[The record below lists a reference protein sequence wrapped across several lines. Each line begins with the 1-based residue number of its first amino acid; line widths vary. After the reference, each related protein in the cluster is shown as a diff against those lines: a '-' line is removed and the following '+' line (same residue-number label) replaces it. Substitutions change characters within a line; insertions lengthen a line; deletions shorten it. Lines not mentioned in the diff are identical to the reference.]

1 MIKSMTGFGSSV
13 CLHENTAISVDIK
26 TVNSKMFDFL
36 SKIPSTLKDKE
47 LDIRA
52 IATKILERGK
62 VDLTITIDQGQDI
75 FEYVIDKNKV
85 MAYYKELENIVSE
98 LGIRFD
104 NQNDM
109 LATILKM
116 PDIITSP
123 KCVVPDEL
131 WNEIKQAIVS
141 ACELLDASRVEEGKA
156 IEKDFATRIL
166 LIQDY
171 LQQVEAF
178 ETQRIETLKNRII
191 KQLGELSQQYDENR
205 FEQEL
210 IYYLEKLDITEEKIR
225 LKTHCSYFLETMN
238 DPISNGK
245 KLSFIS
251 QEIGR
256 EINTLG
262 SKACDVDIQKLVVQM
277 KDELE
282 KIKEQLTNVL

>member
-1 MIKSMTGFGSSV
+1 MTGFGSSV

>member
-1 MIKSMTGFGSSV
+1 MIKSMTGFGNSV
-13 CLHENTAISVDIK
+13 CLYENTAISIDIK
-26 TVNSKMFDFL
+26 AINSKIFDFL
-36 SKIPSTLKDKE
+36 PKIPSVLKEKE

-62 VDLTITIDQGQDI
+62 IELTITIDQGQDI

-85 MAYYKELENIVSE
+85 MAYYKDLKNIVSE
-98 LGIRFD
+98 LGMKLD
-104 NQNDM
+104 NPNDI
-109 LATILKM
+109 LSPILKM
-116 PDIITSP
+116 PDVVTSP
-123 KCVVPDEL
+123 KSVVSEEL
-131 WNEIKQAIVS
+131 WKKIEHAIVS
-141 ACELLDASRVEEGKA
+141 ACELLDASREEEGKA
-156 IEKDFATRIL
+156 MEKDFVTRIF
-166 LIQDY
+166 LILDY
-171 LQQVEAF
+171 LEQVKAF
-178 ETQRIETLKNRII
+178 EAQRIETIKNRII
-191 KQLGELSQQYDENR
+191 KQLNELSQQYDENR

-210 IYYLEKLDITEEKIR
+210 IYYLEKLDINEEKIR
-225 LKTHCSYFLETMN
+225 LKTHCSYFLETTN

-282 KIKEQLTNVL
+282 KIKEQLPNIL

>member
-1 MIKSMTGFGSSV
+1 MIKSMTGFGNSV
-13 CLHENTAISVDIK
+13 CLYENTAISIDIK
-26 TVNSKMFDFL
+26 AINSKIFDFL
-36 SKIPSTLKDKE
+36 PKIPSVLKEKE
-47 LDIRA
+47 LDIRT
-52 IATKILERGK
+52 ITSKILERGK

-75 FEYVIDKNKV
+75 FENVIDKNKV
-85 MAYYKELENIVSE
+85 IAYYKELEKIVSE
-98 LGIRFD
+98 LGVKID
-104 NQNDM
+104 NQRDI
-109 LATILKM
+109 LATVLKM

-123 KCVVPDEL
+123 KCAVPDEL
-131 WNEIKQAIVS
+131 WGKIKQAIVS
-141 ACELLDASRVEEGKA
+141 ACELLDASREEEGKA

-166 LIQDY
+166 LIQGY
-171 LQQVEAF
+171 LQQVEVF
-178 ETQRIETLKNRII
+178 ENQRIETLKNRIV
-191 KQLGELSQQYDENR
+191 KQLSELSQQYDENR

-210 IYYLEKLDITEEKIR
+210 IFYIEKLDITEEKIR
-225 LKTHCSYFLETMN
+225 LKTHCNYFLETMN

-282 KIKEQLTNVL
+282 KIKEQLPNVL